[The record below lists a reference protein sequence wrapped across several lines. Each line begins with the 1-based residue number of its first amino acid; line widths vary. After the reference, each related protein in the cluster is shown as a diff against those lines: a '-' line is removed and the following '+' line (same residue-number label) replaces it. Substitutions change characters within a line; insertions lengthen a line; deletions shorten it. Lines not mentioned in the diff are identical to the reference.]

1 MKIGAVHTPVLDV
14 FRPSVRALSRLY
26 FGLSLRGI
34 EHIPAEGPLLIT
46 PNHQMYADPVL
57 VTIPVRRPVHYMAW
71 DALFR
76 IPLLSGFIRILR
88 AFPVD
93 IDGTDRRA
101 IRRALTVLR
110 RGEAV
115 MIFPEGSRTFDGA
128 IQPFKL
134 GAFRLAVAAKAPVLP
149 VTISGGTDSWPPGRI
164 LPRPGRIT
172 ITYHPPITA
181 DPALDARRGAV
192 ELAERVRAA
201 IASVLPA

>member
-1 MKIGAVHTPVLDV
+1 VRTPVLDV
-14 FRPSVRALSRLY
+14 FRPSVRFLSRLY

-34 EHIPAEGPLLIT
+34 EHIPADGPLLIT

-57 VTIPVRRPVHYMAW
+57 VTIPVRRPVHYMTW
-71 DALFR
+71 DAVFR
-76 IPLLSGFIRILR
+76 IPLLSGFIRLLR

-101 IRRALTVLR
+101 IRQALTLLR

-115 MIFPEGSRTFDGA
+115 MIFPEGSRTFDGS

-134 GAFRLAVAAKAPVLP
+134 GAFRLAVAAKAAVLP
-149 VTISGGTDSWPPGRI
+149 VTISGGTGSWPPGRI

-172 ITYHPPITA
+172 ITYHPTITA
-181 DPALDARRGAV
+181 DPAVDPRRAAV

-201 IASVLPA
+201 IAAALLEDV